1 MGVEVG
7 GTVEV
12 DGGTIEDAGGEPDEE
27 EEAIDLDDVSH
38 YGSDTM

>member
-7 GTVEV
+7 RTVEG

-27 EEAIDLDDVSH
+27 EEAIDLNDVSH
-38 YGSDTM
+38 YRL